1 MDLLG
6 NDSAIRRD
14 VAMASEGEWAR
25 WRGDM
30 RSSARGVENSAA
42 NIEQSSAR
50 AAAASDRT
58 AENSARTARASEDTA
73 RSARS
78 AATASWVSAGFA
90 AVSAIQNARAARAAE
105 EQTAITQS
113 MAAQEQTHQFA
124 MWRQTE
130 EGKQYVAW
138 RNQAIPLAQ
147 LLRDRQTQWQ
157 LAWAQAIGNAQ
168 DSVSAQELEHMKPHT
183 VQVRSGRLKIA
194 AVILFILGGFGLIT
208 TLAGASMTR
217 VTVLGVAGPLLL
229 ALLMLAVAV
238 YLTVNGKRR
247 RQEEQTGITWMNTE
261 LRSIVAAE
269 AAQRVARFGFDPLAV
284 PQGYTGF
291 TWGATFDPSAYAD
304 QLMWMIINGPVNFP
318 EPDELPA
325 LVMPDVLA
333 PNPAFRPEVNA
344 ALADFQQQS

>member
-1 MDLLG
+1 
-6 NDSAIRRD
+6 
-14 VAMASEGEWAR
+14 
-25 WRGDM
+25 
-30 RSSARGVENSAA
+30 
-42 NIEQSSAR
+42 
-50 AAAASDRT
+50 
-58 AENSARTARASEDTA
+58 ARASEDTA

-183 VQVRSGRLKIA
+183 VQVRSGRLKR
-194 AVILFILGGFGLIT
+194 LFT
-208 TLAGASMTR
+208 NE
-217 VTVLGVAGPLLL
+217 GVAG
-229 ALLMLAVAV
+229 
-238 YLTVNGKRR
+238 
-247 RQEEQTGITWMNTE
+247 
-261 LRSIVAAE
+261 
-269 AAQRVARFGFDPLAV
+269 
-284 PQGYTGF
+284 
-291 TWGATFDPSAYAD
+291 
-304 QLMWMIINGPVNFP
+304 
-318 EPDELPA
+318 
-325 LVMPDVLA
+325 
-333 PNPAFRPEVNA
+333 
-344 ALADFQQQS
+344 